1 MRTLGQVTRR
11 FVAQVSLQSVP
22 HDRRSVRRSKHQR
35 SGGLA
40 LVLSRLLRRLP
51 LFVASV
57 MLPAGVAA
65 RSAQAQQVPPASVP
79 DLPIAGLTLR
89 VPGDTFAL
97 RPLVRFGVL
106 RAGLPYRAA
115 PEAVARRLV
124 EATRDRLAKR
134 AEVRWREVIQAPLLA
149 PTPAMLAADA
159 ATIPAAPVDT
169 GPRPGALV
177 PLVPQDAV
185 GADAR
190 TRIGTGD
197 FLSSAADL
205 GINLNSRLESKVQR
219 TRNLRCTAAQLTII
233 GNNCT
238 GSIQPTFDYQFDLRT
253 GGVIAN
259 RVHLNV
265 DYNSQ
270 REFDASNNI
279 SVFYQGKTDEM
290 LQRLEVGNVSLQVP
304 ASRFLTSGIP
314 SGNYGIQATG
324 QVGPMRF
331 TSIVAQQKGNV
342 SKDNIFTVGERTQQE
357 IERPIEDIQI
367 EPRRFF
373 FTIDPRQLTGYP
385 NIDLLNRPQ
394 MQQLAQALP
403 DSIRPTRVYV
413 YRQLIG
419 ASNQNPRGPQFS
431 VRGARNPA
439 RQIYEVLR
447 ENVDYY
453 IDQSQLWI
461 ALIRP
466 LNINNER
473 LVVAYEVNVGGTP
486 GRNVNTGGTPDI
498 EYTEATQF
506 ANLLWEP
513 ELQPSNTGFFE
524 REIKSIYRLGGE
536 DLQRETVTLKLVT
549 GLSGDQE
556 KPFDPSAGETYL
568 QMFGLSQ
575 ATNPTAFDVEN
586 RVWPRPSDPNYSA
599 TSGGRD
605 KLIRDYFVFFP
616 SVQPFARAGLAQPQA
631 NPAND
636 TLYRFPN
643 EYLYSAQRPQAIY
656 RMIARYRSEGGSS
669 QYSLRL
675 NSLQVRPNSETVSL
689 EGRILER
696 DKDYTIEYE
705 LGTITFAR
713 GDTLFPRPRQVN
725 VRYEENPLF
734 AAAPITILGFAS
746 QFPLENGQLSFTAI
760 SQQQRSGLNRPP
772 LGFEPIGSLVAGVTG
787 NMSWDATLLSSLVR
801 RLPFNSGNTRSRLA
815 LQGEFA
821 MSKPQPNSAGQA
833 YVESFEGEAGLGIP
847 LSEAAW
853 YYSSR
858 PALGSV
864 LPGLVGPQSLSLNRA
879 STLAFQNNGLDGA
892 GTYVQY
898 SIDQIDPSVRIVG
911 GGIQP
916 PEPLLWLT
924 LYPLRTGGIFD
935 FVPGGNTRRF
945 AWTVGDNSM
954 VGSTPSGR
962 RWRSVRT
969 VLNASG
975 ADLSRIE
982 NVEFFVLVQAQN
994 SKLHRNPTL
1003 VLDFGEIS
1011 ENSVSFAPETL
1022 TVKPPARA
1030 GLPADTTY
1038 RGKRLVGYDRFD
1050 SERDPFSR
1058 AFNAELNDIG
1068 VGGDLADTIVVVD
1081 STRSPAVVTTA
1092 NKVPLCTQSVAVV
1105 QLLGDSR
1112 AVCSVRN
1119 NRLDEED
1126 IDLDGQLNLTSAAT
1140 DNEQLRRFTID
1151 LSDKANWTRVGR
1163 CLPQI
1168 DSSAAVIVADTVC
1181 WVQIRLNWRAP
1192 AEELNQPNERRMR
1205 ALRLTMVSSA
1215 NAPDEDFTR
1224 IALARFR
1231 LVGAPWLKRSDR
1243 PITGAAG
1250 DSSALAGGYVVA
1262 SVVGTLDS
1270 SSVLPYSPPPGVIE
1284 APENR
1289 QSGYENTRIQVNER
1303 ALRLQTGVPGQ
1314 VFRPF
1319 DRAEAFFRFPEGTK
1333 SFMGYR
1339 TLRLWMR
1346 GRGNGWGPSG
1356 ELNGYVKIGRDEN
1369 NFYMYRT
1376 PVNEGPAQSAWDP
1389 EVRVDLT
1396 RFQFLR
1402 AQLENNFLKSSSDSL
1417 ACTGTDLELIR
1428 RSGLPRGLAV
1438 RRYAVCQDGYIV
1450 YSADPS
1456 VTPPNLAG
1464 VQELS
1469 VGIVRVDSVAR
1480 GGRAIMANDTL
1491 ELWVNDVRLADV
1503 VDDIGFA
1510 GEIGMSMNAGDLAD
1524 FRVNLSRRDPN
1535 FRQLG
1540 ENPSFLTTSGVSIG
1554 TTLHL
1559 ERMLPAQLGLVIP
1572 FSIDYAGSGID
1583 QLFINK
1589 SDVRAAGIEGLRNP
1603 SDRRMSYSMA
1613 IRRAVPL
1620 TSGWYAPVLNGLA
1633 FTGSWSNG
1641 ATKSAFQEGSQS
1653 NYVMGASLDIND
1665 DTREDRL
1672 PGFLDRLFGIL
1683 PRPLRESGAVRMLR
1697 GQNYRWQ
1704 PTQFRLTSSMARNA
1718 NSTTSFTKAATAL
1731 SDTGQV
1737 ITGLT
1742 HAWVNN
1748 ARLEFRPTL
1757 GLTGSIDARQVLDLR
1772 DYRDARLGVDSTD
1785 RRQAAAA
1792 ERLSFLG
1799 ADIGLEQERSL
1810 TSGVLFQPQ
1819 ISLWFSPRIDFRSTF
1834 RLSKD
1839 PNARALLRQGDTTGA
1854 FRLPQRLGAAQSLSA
1869 GTQLQFGRL
1878 IMARSNERSLVHR
1891 FGKLLAPID
1900 ISWQRDITSNYDN
1913 TIYDPGLGYQFGIG
1927 GIESFRGLANRQ
1939 LATAAGRVR
1948 NFTTI
1953 GALNL
1958 PMSIIVQS
1966 RFDQGTTETWTR
1978 RALDGFQALITSER
1992 RTYPD
1997 ITVRWNWRPVRLS
2010 KVFSNLSL
2018 TSGYVVRDQNTEVPN
2033 ETGGLADRSR
2043 TFSRAQ
2049 PITTSV
2055 TWAFLGNLT
2064 TNATYSLDRREDSRP
2079 GSVTLSD
2086 ITKKSF
2092 DVARNIPLPKKWNT
2106 RTGQLRTRFQYQLEE
2121 GISTVGGSSTAT
2133 DTPDASTVSVLNNS
2147 GRQAFNLNAD
2157 TDLSELLTFSVT
2169 GSHVLTFDRNFN
2181 RRLST
2186 TVFSVVLQL
2195 RFFAGE
2201 LR

>member
-1 MRTLGQVTRR
+1 MA
-11 FVAQVSLQSVP
+11 VAT
-22 HDRRSVRRSKHQR
+22 
-35 SGGLA
+35 
-40 LVLSRLLRRLP
+40 
-51 LFVASV
+51 
-57 MLPAGVAA
+57 A
-65 RSAQAQQVPPASVP
+65 RPAQAQDTLPASVP
-79 DLPIAGLTLR
+79 NLPIAGLRLR
-89 VPGDTFAL
+89 TPSDSFAL
-97 RPLVRFGVL
+97 RRLVRFGIL
-106 RAGLPYRAA
+106 RDSLPYRAA
-115 PEAVARRLV
+115 PTLVAERLV
-124 EATRDRLAKR
+124 EAARAR
-134 AEVRWREVIQAPLLA
+134 AEQRATSLWQTAIRESL
-149 PTPAMLAADA
+149 T
-159 ATIPAAPVDT
+159 AAPPATVAARPPVDS
-169 GPRPGALV
+169 GPTPGALV
-177 PLVPQDAV
+177 PLLPERRE
-185 GADAR
+185 GADVR
-190 TRIGTGD
+190 TRIGGENPLTD
-197 FLSSAADL
+197 AADL
-205 GINLNSRLESKVQR
+205 GINLNSRLESKLAR

-238 GSIQPTFDYQFDLRT
+238 GSLQPTFDYQFDLRT

-265 DYNSQ
+265 DYSSQ

-279 SVFYQGKTDEM
+279 SVFYQGKTDEV

-324 QVGPMRF
+324 QLGPMRF

-342 SKDNIFTVGERTQQE
+342 SKDNVYTVGERTQQDV
-357 IERPIEDIQI
+357 ERPIEDIQI
-367 EPRRFF
+367 ETRRFF
-373 FTIDPRQLTGYP
+373 FTIDPTQLPGYP
-385 NIDLLNRPQ
+385 NIDLLNRQQ
-394 MQQLAQALP
+394 MQQLAQSLP
-403 DSIRPTRVYV
+403 DSLRPTRVYV

-466 LNINNER
+466 LNINSER
-473 LVVAYEVNVGGTP
+473 LAVAYEVNVGGVP

-498 EYTEATQF
+498 EFTDQPQV

-513 ELQPSNTGFFE
+513 ELQPGTAGYFE

-549 GLSGDQE
+549 GISGDQE
-556 KPFDPSAGETYL
+556 KPFDPSRGQTYL

-616 SVQPFARAGLAQPQA
+616 SLQPFARAGLAQPQA

-636 TLYRFPN
+636 TLYRYPN

-656 RMIARYRSEGGSS
+656 RMIARYRSEGGTS

-675 NSLQVRPNSETVSL
+675 NSLQVRPNSERVSL
-689 EGRILER
+689 EGRLLER

-734 AAAPITILGFAS
+734 ASAPITILGFAS

-760 SQQQRSGLNRPP
+760 SQTQRSALNRPP

-787 NMSWDATLLSSLVR
+787 NMSWDATLVSSLVQK
-801 RLPFNSGNTRSRLA
+801 LPFNSGTSRSRLGV
-815 LQGEFA
+815 QGEFA
-821 MSKPQPNSAGQA
+821 MSKPQPNAAGQA

-864 LPGLVGPQSLSLNRA
+864 LPGLIGPQTLALNRA
-879 STLAFQNNGLDGA
+879 STLAFQNNGVDGA

-898 SIDQIDPSVRIVG
+898 SIDQIDPSVRIAG
-911 GGIQP
+911 EGIQP

-935 FVPGGNTRRF
+935 FVPGSASRRF
-945 AWTVGDNSM
+945 AWTIGNNTM
-954 VGSTPSGR
+954 MGTTPTGR
-962 RWRSVRT
+962 RWRSLRT
-969 VLNASG
+969 VLNPSG

-982 NVEFFVLVQAQN
+982 TIEFFVLVQAEAG
-994 SKLHRNPTL
+994 KVRRNPTL
-1003 VLDFGEIS
+1003 VLDFGDIS
-1011 ENSVSFAPETL
+1011 ENSVTFAPETL
-1022 TVKPPARA
+1022 TVKSPPRA
-1030 GLPADTTY
+1030 GLPVDSTY

-1058 AFNAELNDIG
+1058 AFNAELNDTGI
-1068 VGGDLADTIVVVD
+1068 GGDLADTIVVVD
-1081 STRSPAVVTTA
+1081 STRSPVGITTE
-1092 NKVPLCTQSVAVV
+1092 NKVPLCTQSINVV
-1105 QLLGDSR
+1105 QVLGDSR

-1126 IDLDGQLNLTSAAT
+1126 IDLDGQLNMVAAAT
-1140 DNEQLRRFTID
+1140 DNEQIRRFAID
-1151 LSDKANWTRVGR
+1151 LSDKSSWTRVGR

-1168 DSSAAVIVADTVC
+1168 DSSAAGVVADTVC

-1192 AEELNQPNERRMR
+1192 VEEINAPNERRMR
-1205 ALRLTMVSSA
+1205 AMRLTMISGSQSS
-1215 NAPDEDFTR
+1215 DDDFVR
-1224 IALARFR
+1224 VALARFK

-1243 PITGAAG
+1243 PISGAAG

-1270 SSVLPYSPPPGVIE
+1270 SSVLPYTPPPGVVE
-1284 APENR
+1284 APENQ
-1289 QSGYENTRIQVNER
+1289 QSNYDNTRIQVNER
-1303 ALRLQTGVPGQ
+1303 ALRLQSGVSGQ
-1314 VFRPF
+1314 QFRTF

-1346 GRGNGWGPSG
+1346 GRGNGWGPTG
-1356 ELNGYVKIGRDEN
+1356 ELNGFVKIGRDEH

-1376 PVNEGPAQSAWDP
+1376 PVNEGPTQDAWDP

-1402 AQLENNFLKSSSDSL
+1402 AQLENNFLKSSTDSL

-1428 RSGLPRGLAV
+1428 RSGLPRGLTV

-1469 VGIVRVDSVAR
+1469 VGFVRIDSVAQ
-1480 GGRAIMANDTL
+1480 GGSAIMANDTL
-1491 ELWVNDVRLADV
+1491 ELWVNDVRLSDV

-1510 GEIGMSMNAGDLAD
+1510 GEVGVSMNAGDLAD
-1524 FRVNLSRRDPN
+1524 FRLNISKRDPN

-1540 ENPSFLTTSGVSIG
+1540 ENPSFLSTSGVSFG

-1559 ERMLPAQLGLVIP
+1559 ERMLPARLGLVMP
-1572 FSIDYAGSGID
+1572 FNIDYAGSGVD

-1589 SDVRAAGIEGLRNP
+1589 SDIRAAGIEGLRNP
-1603 SDRRMSYSMA
+1603 SDRRVNYSMA
-1613 IRRAVPL
+1613 LRRATPL
-1620 TSGWYAPVLNGLA
+1620 TRGWYAPVVNGLSM
-1633 FTGSWSNG
+1633 TGSWTTG
-1641 ATKSAFQEGSQS
+1641 ASKSAFQEASTS
-1653 NYVMGASLDIND
+1653 NYVLGAALDISGD
-1665 DTREDRL
+1665 RRESRL
-1672 PGFLDRLFGIL
+1672 PGIVDKLFGVL
-1683 PRPLRESGAVRMLR
+1683 PRFLRETETVRMLR
-1697 GQNYRWQ
+1697 GQNYRWK
-1704 PTQFRLTSSMARNA
+1704 PTQFRITSSLARNA
-1718 NSTTSFTKAATAL
+1718 NSTTSFTKAATAA
-1731 SDTGQV
+1731 SDTGRL
-1737 ITGLT
+1737 ITGLN

-1757 GLTGSIDARQVLDLR
+1757 GLTGTLDARQVLDLR
-1772 DYRDARLGVDSTD
+1772 DYRQTTFGTDSTD

-1792 ERLSFLG
+1792 ERLQFLG
-1799 ADIGLEQERSL
+1799 ADVGLEQERTL

-1819 ISLWFSPRIDFRSTF
+1819 ISLWFQPRLDFRSTF

-1839 PNARALLRQGDTTGA
+1839 PNARALLREQDTVGA
-1854 FRLPQRLGAAQSLSA
+1854 FRLPQRLGAAQTLSA
-1869 GTQLQFGRL
+1869 GTQVAFGRL
-1878 IMARSNERSLVHR
+1878 LQARAAERSWVNRLGR
-1891 FGKLLAPID
+1891 MLAPID
-1900 ISWQRDITSNYDN
+1900 ISWSQDITSNYDN
-1913 TIYDPGLGYQFGIG
+1913 TVYDPGLGYQFGIG
-1927 GIESFRGLANRQ
+1927 GIESFRGLNRDR
-1939 LATAAGRVR
+1939 LATAAGRVQ
-1948 NFTTI
+1948 NFSTI

-1958 PMSIIVQS
+1958 PLSLTLQS
-1966 RFDQGTTETWTR
+1966 RFERGTTETWTR

-1992 RTYPD
+1992 RVYPD
-1997 ITVRWNWRPVRLS
+1997 LTLRWNWRPVRLA
-2010 KVFSNLSL
+2010 KIISNMNVQG
-2018 TSGYVVRDQNTEVPN
+2018 GYVVRDQSTEVPN

-2043 TFSRAQ
+2043 TLSRS
-2049 PITTSV
+2049 PNVSGSI
-2055 TWAFLGNLT
+2055 TWAFLGNLAI
-2064 TNATYSLDRREDSRP
+2064 NGRMSRDDREDSRP
-2079 GSVTLSD
+2079 GSLTL
-2086 ITKKSF
+2086 TEGRRLNF
-2092 DVARNIPLPKKWNT
+2092 DVSRNIKLPKKWNT
-2106 RTGQLRTRFQYQLEE
+2106 RTGQLRTRLSYQSEE
-2121 GISTVGGSSTAT
+2121 AVTTVGGTS
-2133 DTPDASTVSVLNNS
+2133 DTPLAPESPAASLSVLTNN
-2147 GRQAFNLNAD
+2147 GRRAFNLNAD
-2157 TDLSELLTFSVT
+2157 TDLSELLTFSLT
-2169 GSHVLTFDRNFN
+2169 ASHVLTFDRNFN
-2181 RRLST
+2181 RRLSN
-2186 TVFSVVLQL
+2186 TVISVVLNL
-2195 RFFAGE
+2195 RFFAGD